1 MNKLKFFLP
10 GLFLLLATLYSCR
23 EEFDE
28 HYDTKSGTTIGKNI
42 VEVLREKPDF
52 SLFVKAIDR
61 LDLAVTLGKSGIY
74 TCLAPRNKD
83 VEKFLAEKGVG
94 SIDNVAE
101 GDLRE
106 WVNYHF
112 ISGMMYFYDFDKKF
126 ANASKEGLDYPVQ
139 TMYKT
144 REEAKYPGK
153 YIQVYTLTYFAER
166 ASDYKYLYQKEGQ
179 GFTVNDVTISE
190 TEFDIDAANGVIHV
204 LDAPLKVPLRA
215 DKALMADPELS
226 ILSRWSENF
235 AAYSIV
241 GEDEFGKIDT
251 TKIKRYTSGASLA
264 NEKVTFTLFA
274 PTDQAIMDFFGPY
287 MDNFEGDINK
297 VPLALQ
303 ASILGALY
311 SGYNVGARVFW
322 GMKDITRNWPY
333 FISGD
338 IVYTRLA
345 NKIEENYVGATPSSN
360 AAIYKVKKMVLPP
373 LLDAVEGGIYMHQAT
388 YKHWG
393 VMINYLGAGTD
404 FLTYQHGP
412 KTILVQPD
420 KYWEKPMDDYPD
432 KYRQDTLRYI
442 LGAGMIN
449 EDVREFSKPRFYST
463 SYGSIMYKEGKFFDY
478 TGKGV
483 NLVSGKSTWEGS
495 NGAIFEIDG
504 FLNPISP
511 LFDTLNIYSFRI
523 NEMNILP
530 ENKKYT
536 QFAIACEMVPG
547 LISQL
552 KQGGYFN
559 YTVFA
564 PTNEAIEE
572 AGIDIAT
579 MTEEELSTF
588 VKRQIVSAKVFTDG
602 AFSDGSITFRNLL
615 KETIRF
621 SGAWEGFQ
629 VIDAAGNRVAVNPG
643 EENQQANNGV
653 LHGISTV
660 FKGKQ

>member
-1 MNKLKFFLP
+1 MNKMKLIL
-10 GLFLLLATLYSCR
+10 GGLLLLLMTQYSCR
-23 EEFDE
+23 EEFDD
-28 HYDTKSGTTIGKNI
+28 HYDSNNRTTIDKNI

-74 TCLAPRNKD
+74 TCLAPRNVD
-83 VEKFLAEKGVG
+83 VEKFLAEKQVG
-94 SIDNVAE
+94 TIDDVAE

-112 ISGMMYFYDFDKKF
+112 ISGMMYYYDFDKKF
-126 ANASKEGLDYPVQ
+126 QNASKEGLDYPSQ

-144 REEAKYPGK
+144 RSEAKYPGK
-153 YIQVYTLTYFAER
+153 YIQVYTPTYFAER
-166 ASDYKYLYQKEGQ
+166 ASDYKYLYGKEGS
-179 GFTVNDVTISE
+179 GFVVNDVAISE
-190 TEFDIDAANGVIHV
+190 TERDIDAANGVIHV
-204 LDAPLKVPLRA
+204 LESPLNIPLRA
-215 DKALMADPELS
+215 DMALMADPDLS
-226 ILSRWSENF
+226 ILSKWSEGTVV
-235 AAYSIV
+235 YSIV

-251 TKIKRYTSGASLA
+251 TKIKGYTRGADLA
-264 NEKVTFTLFA
+264 MENITFTMFA
-274 PTDQAIMDFFGPY
+274 PTNQAIMEFFGPY
-287 MDNFEGDINK
+287 LDNFDNNIDNIPRELRGYILD
-297 VPLALQ
+297 AL
-303 ASILGALY
+303 S

-333 FISGD
+333 FITGTF
-338 IVYTRLA
+338 VYTRLA
-345 NKIEENYVGATPSSN
+345 NDVQGNYIGSTPSSN
-360 AAIYKVKKMVLPP
+360 GAIYKVKKMILPP
-373 LLDAVEGGIYMHQAT
+373 ILDAVEGGIYMHQAT

-393 VMINYLGAGTD
+393 VMINYLSTGTD
-404 FLTYQHGP
+404 ILTYQHGP
-412 KTILVQPD
+412 KTMLVQPD
-420 KYWEKPMDDYPD
+420 EFWEKPMDDYPTA
-432 KYRQDTLRYI
+432 YRQDTLRYI

-449 EDVREFSKPRFYST
+449 ENVTEFSHRFYST
-463 SYGSIMYKEGKFFDY
+463 SYGSILYENGTFMDYSGK
-478 TGKGV
+478 KV
-483 NLVSGKSTWEGS
+483 NLVSKGSTWKGS

-504 FLNPISP
+504 FLNPITP

-523 NEMNILP
+523 NEMNRP
-530 ENKKYT
+530 EADKKYT
-536 QFAIACEMVPG
+536 QFATACEMVPG

-564 PTNEAIEE
+564 PTNEAINE
-572 AGIDIAT
+572 AGIDIAA
-579 MTEEELSTF
+579 MTKDELTIF

-602 AFSDGSITFRNLL
+602 TFSDGNVTFQNLL

-621 SGAWEGFQ
+621 SGSWGSFQ
-629 VIDAAGNRVAVNPG
+629 VVDPAGNRILMIPG